1 VDAILAR
8 EEFPMTDS
16 PTAFSTINAGFGF
29 PQAPTDAD
37 LEAAAPPSRAAEW
50 AATIATLMVTTMAVL
65 VVSSLAVLMG
75 LA

>member
-1 VDAILAR
+1 
-8 EEFPMTDS
+8 MTDIPS
-16 PTAFSTINAGFGF
+16 AFSTINAGFAF

-50 AATIATLMVTTMAVL
+50 AETVATLMLTTMAVV
-65 VVSSLAVLMG
+65 VVSSLAVLLG

>member
-1 VDAILAR
+1 
-8 EEFPMTDS
+8 MTDI
-16 PTAFSTINAGFGF
+16 PTAFSTLNAGFAF

-50 AATIATLMVTTMAVL
+50 AETVATLMLTTMAVL